1 MSDELPDLTVRTV
14 ATNGIEANVAIAG
27 TGPAVLL
34 LHGFPHTWQLWR
46 EVIGPLAQRHR
57 VIAPDL
63 RGLGASTRAPDGYD
77 AGTLAADAEGLLDAL
92 GETSASV
99 VAIDAGAPPAFLLA
113 MRRPERVDRLVLM
126 ESLLGTLPGAET
138 FLAAGPP
145 WWFGFHAV
153 PGLAEKV
160 LAGNESD
167 YLDWFLA
174 TGTQGRGIPTE
185 IREAFAAAYTGT
197 DSLRCAFA
205 YYRAMPTSAEQIRRA
220 VDNARLT
227 VPTMAIGSHPVGTA
241 LENQLRPIADTLTGH
256 LIEDCGHII
265 PLDRPATLMPLL
277 ADFLDHPAR
286 ADFAGETRT
295 GNG

>member
-1 MSDELPDLTVRTV
+1 MSHELPDLTVRMV

-46 EVIGPLAQRHR
+46 ESMGPLAQHHR

-63 RGLGASTRAPDGYD
+63 RGLGGSTRAQEGYD
-77 AGTLAADAEGLLDAL
+77 AGTLAADAAGLLDAL
-92 GETSASV
+92 GENSASV

-113 MRRPERVDRLVLM
+113 MRRPDRVDRLVLM

-138 FLAAGPP
+138 FLAGGPP

-174 TGTQGRGIPTE
+174 TGTQGRGIPE
-185 IREAFAAAYTGT
+185 PIREAFVAAYTGT
-197 DSLRCAFA
+197 DSLRAAFS
-205 YYRAMPTSAEQIRRA
+205 YYRAMSTSADQIRRA
-220 VDNARLT
+220 VETARLT
-227 VPTMAIGSHPVGTA
+227 VPTMAIGSHPVGTT

-256 LIEDCGHII
+256 LLEDCGHII
-265 PLDRPATLMPLL
+265 PLDRPATLVPLL
-277 ADFLDHPAR
+277 VDFLDS
-286 ADFAGETRT
+286 
-295 GNG
+295 

>member
-1 MSDELPDLTVRTV
+1 MSHELPDLTVRMV
-14 ATNGIEANVAIAG
+14 ATNGIKANVAIAG

-46 EVIGPLAQRHR
+46 EVMGPLARRHR

-63 RGLGASTRAPDGYD
+63 RGLGASTRARDGYD
-77 AGTLAADAEGLLDAL
+77 ADTLATDAEGLLDAL

-113 MRRPERVDRLVLM
+113 MRRPDRVNRLVLM

-138 FLAAGPP
+138 FLAGGPP

-174 TGTQGRGIPTE
+174 TGTQGHGIPAQT
-185 IREAFAAAYTGT
+185 RDAFVAAYTGT
-197 DSLRCAFA
+197 DSLRCAFS
-205 YYRAMPTSAEQIRRA
+205 YYRAMPTSAEQMRRA
-220 VDNARLT
+220 VDTARLT
-227 VPTMAIGSHPVGTA
+227 VPTMAIGSHPVGTT
-241 LENQLRPIADTLTGH
+241 LENQLRPLADTLTGH

-265 PLDRPATLMPLL
+265 PLDRPATLVPLL
-277 ADFLDHPAR
+277 VDFLDS
-286 ADFAGETRT
+286 
-295 GNG
+295 